1 MYKRYRI
8 LVPKVLLAIL
18 LAALLVALAACSPKA
33 EEQAAAPNPNP
44 GPTPAPNPAPNPAPT
59 PTPTVEEPAARAVTQ
74 DWRSD
79 RQALGQAT
87 YDKACASC
95 HAAGELDAPRAGVR
109 EDWSE
114 RSDLWQA
121 VLFSHAKSGYLEMPG
136 KGGQPELTDEAVEAA
151 VEYMLGLT
159 FPELPRD

>member
-1 MYKRYRI
+1 MYMRYRI
-8 LVPKVLLAIL
+8 LLAAVLLA
-18 LAALLVALAACSPKA
+18 ALAACSPNDEDQVA
-33 EEQAAAPNPNP
+33 ENPATADRDSAGQVAAP
-44 GPTPAPNPAPNPAPT
+44 TPNPA
-59 PTPTVEEPAARAVTQ
+59 VEEPARREVRQ

-79 RQALGQAT
+79 RQALGEAT
-87 YDKACASC
+87 YAKACASC
-95 HAAGELDAPRAGVR
+95 HEVGEGNAPRTGVR

-121 VLFSHAKSGYLEMPG
+121 VLFNHAKAGYLEMPG

-151 VEYMLGLT
+151 AEYMLGLT